1 MATYL
6 RLELDGD
13 PGARGI
19 AYGRAA
25 KNDILANISTYKQ
38 RFARGGLAWGDART
52 ASRTF
57 LPAIEAFAPDLL
69 TELEAIAMS
78 AGVELDDLLV
88 LNARTSL
95 IYNLTDD
102 CTSIAL
108 VPKKN
113 DRCDVL
119 GQNWDNMERLRP
131 VLLRVTAPG
140 QPILMTL
147 TEAGTLA
154 KIGFNEAGV
163 GVCVNGLGRPGSS
176 EVGSVPLFVFLR
188 RLLGMRTLEAAQDLV
203 LTHHRDA
210 PHNFLIASQA
220 EGAAD
225 IETLYA
231 EAEILAM
238 QSGGVLHTN
247 HVLDAR
253 LRAIDS
259 RTPSQNS
266 LIRFRRAAE
275 LLSGGGAEDRSPE
288 RMLAIL
294 SDHADEPDSIC
305 RHRPTTKGGFQV
317 ITKHAVVMDLGTM
330 EMRISDGP
338 PCSSRMDTYTLS
350 EPLVAT

>member
-1 MATYL
+1 MASYL
-6 RLELDGD
+6 QLELDGD
-13 PGARGI
+13 AGARGT

-25 KNDILANISTYKQ
+25 RDDILANISTYTQ
-38 RFARGGLAWGDART
+38 RFSMGGLTWGDART

-69 TELEAIAMS
+69 EELEAIAMS
-78 AGVELDDLLV
+78 TGIELVDLLV

-95 IYNLTDD
+95 TYNLTDD

-108 VPKKN
+108 VPPRN

-119 GQNWDNMERLRP
+119 GQNWDNMEQLRP

-140 QPILMTL
+140 QPLLMTL

-154 KIGFNEAGV
+154 KIGFNDAGI
-163 GVCVNGLGRPGSS
+163 GVCVNGLGCPGSS
-176 EVGSVPLFVFLR
+176 EAGSVPLFIFLR

-203 LTHHRDA
+203 LTHRGDA

-220 EGAAD
+220 EGAVD

-238 QSGGVLHTN
+238 QSDGALHTN
-247 HVLDAR
+247 HLLDAR
-253 LRAIDS
+253 LRAIDP

-266 LIRFRRAAE
+266 LVRFRRAAE
-275 LLSGGGAEDRSPE
+275 LLSAGNAEDRSPE

-317 ITKHAVVMDLGTM
+317 ITKHAVVMDLRTK
-330 EMRISDGP
+330 EMQISDGP
-338 PCSSRMDTYTLS
+338 PCNSTMDTYTLS
-350 EPLVAT
+350 EPLPIT

>member
-1 MATYL
+1 MASYL
-6 RLELDGD
+6 QLELDGD
-13 PGARGI
+13 AGARGT

-25 KNDILANISTYKQ
+25 RDDIRANISTYKQ
-38 RFARGGLAWGDART
+38 RFSRGGLAWGDARK

-69 TELEAIAMS
+69 TELEAIVMS

-108 VPKKN
+108 VPKEN

-119 GQNWDNMERLRP
+119 GQNWDNMEQLRP
-131 VLLRVTAPG
+131 VLLRVTTPG
-140 QPILMTL
+140 LPVLMTL

-154 KIGFNEAGV
+154 KIGFNEAGI
-163 GVCVNGLGRPGSS
+163 GVCVNGLGCPGSS
-176 EVGSVPLFVFLR
+176 EAGSVPLFIFLR
-188 RLLGMRTLEAAQDLV
+188 RLLGVRTLKAAQDLV
-203 LTHHRDA
+203 LTNHRDA

-220 EGAAD
+220 EGAANV
-225 IETLYA
+225 ETLYA
-231 EAEILAM
+231 EAEILPM
-238 QSGGVLHTN
+238 QSEGVLHTN
-247 HVLDAR
+247 HLLDAR
-253 LRAIDS
+253 LRTIDPQA
-259 RTPSQNS
+259 PSQNS
-266 LIRFRRAAE
+266 LMRFRRAAE
-275 LLSGGGAEDRSPE
+275 LLSAGDAEDESPE

-305 RHRPTTKGGFQV
+305 RHRPMTEEGFQA
-317 ITKHAVVMDLGTM
+317 ITKHAVVMDLRTK

-338 PCSSRMDTYTLS
+338 PCNSTMDTYTLS
-350 EPLVAT
+350 EPLSVT